1 MTGVDVDDRGGQ
13 DVIAAIGNTELRR
26 LSSLPDD
33 AMAQILAKCEF
44 RNPTGSH
51 KDRVFHHM
59 IDALEK
65 AGEIKPG
72 MCLVECS
79 TGNGGAALAQVGI
92 ARGYE
97 VVVIMPAGM
106 TMERKMQIEAFGA
119 EILETDPEG
128 FLDASEDAARSYV
141 IGHPGSYFLDQSTS
155 ELNRQA
161 WRACGHEIV
170 QQCRALG
177 VRPGAFVCSI
187 GTGGTFSGIAEVL
200 REAFPEIRTF
210 AIEVDKSAPLFAK
223 RHGVE
228 FVHHRH
234 NLMGLGPGRIPPNVR
249 EDLIDEVRTVSGDEG
264 WLMMKRLISDE
275 KLFTGPTAGSNVHI
289 ALQVAAE
296 LGPEQTVLTV
306 LFDSAWKYFSVW
318 GGDYPE
324 YSEAATTAVTG

>member
-1 MTGVDVDDRGGQ
+1 MDNRGGQ

-26 LSSLPDD
+26 LENLADD
-33 AMAQILAKCEF
+33 GMAQILAKCEF

-59 IDALEK
+59 IDALER

-72 MCLVECS
+72 MRLVECS
-79 TGNGGAALAQVGI
+79 TGNGGAALAQVGL

-97 VVVIMPAGM
+97 VVIIMPRGM
-106 TMERKMQIEAFGA
+106 TMERKTQIEAFGA

-128 FLDASEDAARSYV
+128 FLDASEESARRYV
-141 IGHPGSYFLDQSTS
+141 TEHPGSYFLDQSNN
-155 ELNRQA
+155 ELNWQA

-170 QQCRALG
+170 EQCRVLG
-177 VRPGAFVCSI
+177 VRPDAFVCSI
-187 GTGGTFSGIAEVL
+187 GTGGTFSGITDVL
-200 REAFPEIRTF
+200 REAFPEIRTV
-210 AIEVDKSAPLFAK
+210 AIEVDRSAPLFAK
-223 RHGVE
+223 RHGVD

-249 EDLIDEVRTVSGDEG
+249 EELIDEVRTVSGDEG

-289 ALQVAAE
+289 ALEVAAE
-296 LGPEQTVLTV
+296 LGPERTVVTV
-306 LFDSAWKYFSVW
+306 LFDSAWKYFSIW

-324 YSEAATTAVTG
+324 YSETATAAATG

>member
-1 MTGVDVDDRGGQ
+1 MDSDNRDGQ

-26 LSSLPDD
+26 LQNLTDGT
-33 AMAQILAKCEF
+33 MAQILAKCEF

-72 MCLVECS
+72 MRLIECS
-79 TGNGGAALAQVGI
+79 TGNGGAALAQVGL

-106 TMERKMQIEAFGA
+106 TMERKTQIGALGA
-119 EILETDPEG
+119 EVVETDPAG
-128 FLDASEDAARSYV
+128 FLDTSEEFARQYV
-141 IGHPGSYFLDQSTS
+141 TGHPGSYFLDQSNS
-155 ELNRQA
+155 ELNWQA

-170 QQCRALG
+170 VQCRELG
-177 VRPGAFVCSI
+177 VAPDAFVCSI
-187 GTGGTFSGIAEVL
+187 GTGGTFSGITDVL
-200 REAFPEIRTF
+200 RDAYPEIRTV

-223 RHGVE
+223 RNGTG

-249 EDLIDEVRTVSGDEG
+249 EDLIDEVRTISGDDG

-289 ALQVAAE
+289 AREVAAE
-296 LGPEQTVLTV
+296 LGPGRTIVTV

-324 YSEAATTAVTG
+324 YAKTAAAQG